1 MKNKRR
7 ISGRIINRSNAREMH
22 AAGGAGGA
30 RFELPSLKPLRV
42 LVAGEVI
49 LDRYIMGEVARV
61 SPEAPI
67 PILQVSRIE
76 ERPGNAGFVMAN
88 LRALGARVSAL
99 SVVGADRNGELL
111 REMFDGLGIDTRSV
125 LVDPDRPTIVKERML
140 GSVQSANRATQQ
152 LLRVDQEAPH
162 ALSPAKEHALT
173 RHLERELAR
182 ADGVLISDI
191 NKGVLTPGLL
201 RALIDGARRRKIPVI
216 VDPRVCE
223 DFSIYKGAT
232 ALTPNRYET
241 EFATGARLIDR
252 DAWMRAA
259 DELIRRLQLDACL
272 VTLDRDGMYLSER
285 RGPHT
290 YIPTMPRAVYDVT
303 GAGDV
308 VLAVFG
314 LFAIAGLSFA
324 SAARMANLA
333 AGIEV
338 SRLGTE
344 IISREDLARALSPG
358 PESAQRKIVSIEE
371 LRPALERQRSAGRRV
386 VFTNGCFD
394 LLHAGHVEM
403 LSFARA
409 QGDLLVVGVN
419 SDRSVR
425 LIKGNSRPIYPAAE
439 RALILAAL
447 EVVDHVVVF
456 DQTRAERI
464 IHAVRPDVL
473 VKGEDWRDK
482 TVDGQTFIESYGGR
496 VALAPLLPGY
506 GTTLTLERLHAKA
519 APRVAGAELA
529 LKGTKAK
536 PRGKKIGRALKLR

>member
-1 MKNKRR
+1 ARNRGAKARR
-7 ISGRIINRSNAREMH
+7 AADGAGSGRV
-22 AAGGAGGA
+22 
-30 RFELPSLKPLRV
+30 ELPSLKPLRV

-49 LDRYIMGEVARV
+49 LDRYIMGDVARV

-67 PILQVSRIE
+67 PILQVNRIE

-111 REMFDGLGIDTRSV
+111 CEMFNDLGIDTRSV

-162 ALSPAKEHALT
+162 ALSPAKERALT

-182 ADGVLISDI
+182 VDGVLVSDI
-191 NKGVLTPGLL
+191 NKGLLTPGLL

-216 VDPRVCE
+216 VDPRLSE
-223 DFSIYKGAT
+223 DFSIYSGAT

-241 EFATGARLIDR
+241 EFATSTRLVDR
-252 DAWMRAA
+252 TAWMRAA
-259 DELIRRLQLDACL
+259 DELMRRLKLDACL
-272 VTLDRDGMYLSER
+272 ITLDRDGMYLSER

-290 YIPTMPRAVYDVT
+290 YIATTPRAVYDVT

-314 LFAIAGLSFA
+314 LFVIAGLSFA
-324 SAARMANLA
+324 SAARLANLA

-344 IISREDLARALSPG
+344 IISREDLARALSPV
-358 PESAQRKIVSIEE
+358 PESAQRKIVAVEE
-371 LRPALERQRSAGRRV
+371 LRPALKRDRGAGRRV

-403 LSFARA
+403 LSFART
-409 QGDLLVVGVN
+409 QGDSLVVGVN

-425 LIKGNSRPIYPAAE
+425 LIKGDSRPIYPAVE

-447 EVVDHVVVF
+447 EAVDYVVVF
-456 DQTRAERI
+456 DDTRAERI
-464 IHAVRPDVL
+464 VRAVRPDVL

-482 TVDGQTFIESYGGR
+482 IVDGQIFVESYGGR

-506 GTTLTLERLHAKA
+506 GTTLTIERLRGTK
-519 APRVAGAELA
+519 PRGAGAELA
-529 LKGTKAK
+529 LKGAQAK
-536 PRGKKIGRALKLR
+536 PRGKVVGRALKLR